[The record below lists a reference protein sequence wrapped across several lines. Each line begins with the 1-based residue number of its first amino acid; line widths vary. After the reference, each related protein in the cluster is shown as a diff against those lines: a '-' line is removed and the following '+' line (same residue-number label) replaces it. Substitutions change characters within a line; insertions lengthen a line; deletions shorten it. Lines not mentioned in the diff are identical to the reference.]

1 MILTMSLKK
10 VLLTVLMMSI
20 IPFIIIYDSLF
31 YLMTRPSC
39 LNCGNLIEF
48 LRNSSLT
55 VLMISSVGY
64 KLSGKKQ

>member
-1 MILTMSLKK
+1 MSLKK

>member
-1 MILTMSLKK
+1 MSLKK
-10 VLLTVLMMSI
+10 ILLTVLIISL
-20 IPFIIIYDSLF
+20 IPFIIVYDSLF

-55 VLMISSVGY
+55 IMLLSGVGY
-64 KLSGKKQ
+64 KLNKNK